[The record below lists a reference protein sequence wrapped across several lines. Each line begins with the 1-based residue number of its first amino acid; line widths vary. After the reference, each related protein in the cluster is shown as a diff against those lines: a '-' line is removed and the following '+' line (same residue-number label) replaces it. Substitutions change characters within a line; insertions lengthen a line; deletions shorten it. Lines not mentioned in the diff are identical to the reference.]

1 MNSLSLHFPYIKMV
15 SYFIISH
22 WKMFLNGNKPYDSS
36 EEYENYY
43 QHKQPMNNMGGKT
56 LYPKEN
62 L

>member
-1 MNSLSLHFPYIKMV
+1 MI
-15 SYFIISH
+15 SYLIISH

-43 QHKQPMNNMGGKT
+43 QHKQPVNNMGEKPCIQKKICKK
-56 LYPKEN
+56 L